1 MFFYSVCEE
10 RKKKKNV
17 TKSITNVIVY
27 LACRGHP
34 SHVINLISI
43 DVRIASIVSSH
54 CFLKA
59 NCRHFFV
66 IHNNSDE
73 AIAAYL
79 EASGE
84 SLTEL
89 SLNNFIK
96 VWTALN

>member
-1 MFFYSVCEE
+1 M
-10 RKKKKNV
+10 
-17 TKSITNVIVY
+17 TKSITNAIVH

-43 DVRIASIVSSH
+43 NMRIASIVSSH
-54 CFLKA
+54 CCLKA
-59 NCRHFFV
+59 NCRNFFV
-66 IHNNSDE
+66 IHNDSDE

-89 SLNNFIK
+89 SLNNVSK